1 MDRRWTVFWLLV
13 FVVSPG
19 RGQTRVVASPMRS
32 MAPRLRFPRV
42 SGMRDEVVQRRVN
55 AILANREREDIGTL
69 SGCRRPIVGPRVKD
83 SDSETVRVAYLS
95 SSFLSIDVRRTV
107 WQCAPYPQIDIPEP
121 ITLDLR
127 SGREVDWAQF
137 FAPGFLPVRDFS
149 MPVKPRS
156 GPPSRLTTLYLG
168 GYKGHDAECLDAVK
182 GDSLYGFDLWFDRRQ
197 AALVAV
203 PDFPHVIRACA
214 EEVAIP
220 LSAVLPYVSDEA
232 AAREL
237 AR

>member
-69 SGCRRPIVGPRVKD
+69 NGCRRTIVGPRGKD

-95 SSFLSIDVRRTV
+95 SSFLSLDVRRTV
-107 WQCAPYPQIDIPEP
+107 WQCAPYPQLNIPDP
-121 ITLDLR
+121 LTVDLR
-127 SGREVDWAQF
+127 SGRAVDWGQF
-137 FAPGFLPVRDFS
+137 FAPGFLPVQDFS
-149 MPVKPRS
+149 VPTKPRS
-156 GPPSRLTTLYLG
+156 GQLSRLTILYLS
-168 GYKGHDAECLDAVK
+168 GYGEHDPECVNAVK
-182 GDSLYGFDLWFDRRQ
+182 GDSLYGFDLWLDQRR

-203 PDFPHVIRACA
+203 PNFPHVIRVCA

-220 LSAVLPYVSDEA
+220 LSAVLPYVAGEA
-232 AAREL
+232 AARAL
-237 AR
+237 AQ